1 MKNTEKRKPG
11 RPTKKPHELRTQI
24 NVNVQRMYIDMVG
37 GPDKA
42 KKIAEMAII
51 ITANQLPK

>member
-1 MKNTEKRKPG
+1 MEKKETRKPG

-51 ITANQLPK
+51 IAANQQPK